1 MAARP
6 EPVRNAALSA
16 ASITALVGLVLTI
29 LVVTHV
35 LTPDDSA
42 TLGPALAT
50 AIPTVV
56 GAVSAVVAALRSRLK
71 VTPLSDPRDVTGQPL
86 LTAGVLPG
94 TLPSQT
100 TPGPDHAQG

>member
-16 ASITALVGLVLTI
+16 ASITAVVGLVLTI

-42 TLGPALAT
+42 ILGPALAT

-56 GAVSAVVAALRSRLK
+56 GAALRARLR
-71 VTPLSDPRDVTGQPL
+71 VTPLSDPRDAAGQPL
-86 LTAGVLPG
+86 LTAGV
-94 TLPSQT
+94 LPSQT